1 MTAKVKLI
9 NYTSDAKNLLLF
21 TKNTRLFDHDD
32 SFEEIKNWS
41 DEKKQEELDY
51 MLKTIKSSWEFIDYT
66 FILSGVSRGFTHQFV
81 RTRQASY
88 AQQSLRVVKKS
99 GFDYV
104 VPERLRQP
112 ENRDALIVYRKAME
126 QIDAHY
132 NLLLSMDVPAEDA
145 RGILPTN
152 ICTKIVA
159 KFNLRTLHETAKSR
173 LSPRAQHEMRETFKQ
188 MVEQVVTVHPWAK
201 PFLEPTEWSAPSM
214 GRSLNKEEF
223 KKEDTNNGETHTRKG
238 D

>member
-32 SFEEIKNWS
+32 SFDEIKNWS

-88 AQQSLRVVKKS
+88 AQQSLRVVSKS

-104 VPERLRQP
+104 VPERLKQP
-112 ENRDALIVYRKAME
+112 ENRDALITYRKAME

-132 NLLLSMDVPAEDA
+132 NILLGMGVPVEDA

-152 ICTKIVA
+152 ICTKIVS

-173 LSPRAQHEMRETFKQ
+173 LSP
-188 MVEQVVTVHPWAK
+188 
-201 PFLEPTEWSAPSM
+201 
-214 GRSLNKEEF
+214 
-223 KKEDTNNGETHTRKG
+223 
-238 D
+238 

>member
-104 VPERLRQP
+104 VPERLKQP

-132 NLLLSMDVPAEDA
+132 NILLGMGVPAEDA

>member
-1 MTAKVKLI
+1 MTAKVKLV
-9 NYTSDAKNLLLF
+9 NYTSDVKDLLLF
-21 TKNTRLFDHDD
+21 TKNTRLFDSDD
-32 SFEEIKNWS
+32 SMSVIKDWS
-41 DEKKQEELDY
+41 EEKKQEELDY

-66 FILSGVSRGFTHQFV
+66 FVLSGVSRGFTHQFV

-88 AQQSLRVVKKS
+88 AQQSLRVVSKS

-104 VPERLRQP
+104 VPERLKQP
-112 ENRDALIVYRKAME
+112 ENRDALITYRKAME

-132 NLLLSMDVPAEDA
+132 NILLGMGVPVEDA

-173 LSPRAQHEMRETFKQ
+173 LSPRAQHEMRQTFKL

-223 KKEDTNNGETHTRKG
+223 KKEDK
-238 D
+238 

>member
-1 MTAKVKLI
+1 MASKVKLI
-9 NYTSDAKNLLLF
+9 SYTADAKNILLF
-21 TKNTRLFDHDD
+21 TKNTRLFVHDD
-32 SFEEIKNWS
+32 SFDEIKNWT
-41 DEKKQEELDY
+41 DEKKQAELDY

-88 AQQSLRVVKKS
+88 AQQSLRVVDKS

-112 ENRDALIVYRKAME
+112 DMREALITYRKCME

-132 NLLLSMDVPAEDA
+132 NILRKQGVPAEDA
-145 RGILPTN
+145 RGVLPTN

-173 LSPRAQHEMRETFKQ
+173 LSPRAQHEMRETFKM
-188 MVEQVVTVHPWAK
+188 MVDQVVTVHPWAK

-214 GRSLNKEEF
+214 SRSLNKEEF
-223 KKEDTNNGETHTRKG
+223 KKEEQKDGNTEDTR
-238 D
+238 

>member
-1 MTAKVKLI
+1 MTAKVKLV

-32 SFEEIKNWS
+32 SFDEIKNWS

-88 AQQSLRVVKKS
+88 AQQSLRVVSKS

-104 VPERLRQP
+104 VPERLKHP
-112 ENRDALIVYRKAME
+112 ENRDALITYRKAME

-132 NLLLSMDVPAEDA
+132 NILLGMGVPVEDA
-145 RGILPTN
+145 GGILPTN

-223 KKEDTNNGETHTRKG
+223 KKEDK
-238 D
+238 

>member
-32 SFEEIKNWS
+32 SFDEIKNWS

-88 AQQSLRVVKKS
+88 AQQSLRVVSKS

-104 VPERLRQP
+104 VPERLKQP
-112 ENRDALIVYRKAME
+112 ENRDALITYRKAME

-132 NLLLSMDVPAEDA
+132 NILLGMGVPVEDA

-173 LSPRAQHEMRETFKQ
+173 LSPRAQHEMRQTFKL
-188 MVEQVVTVHPWAK
+188 MVEQVVTVHTWAL

-223 KKEDTNNGETHTRKG
+223 KKEDK
-238 D
+238 

>member
-1 MTAKVKLI
+1 
-9 NYTSDAKNLLLF
+9 
-21 TKNTRLFDHDD
+21 
-32 SFEEIKNWS
+32 
-41 DEKKQEELDY
+41 
-51 MLKTIKSSWEFIDYT
+51 
-66 FILSGVSRGFTHQFV
+66 
-81 RTRQASY
+81 
-88 AQQSLRVVKKS
+88 
-99 GFDYV
+99 
-104 VPERLRQP
+104 
-112 ENRDALIVYRKAME
+112 ME

-132 NLLLSMDVPAEDA
+132 NILLGMGVPVEDA

-173 LSPRAQHEMRETFKQ
+173 LSPRAQHEMRQTFKL

-223 KKEDTNNGETHTRKG
+223 KKEDK
-238 D
+238 